1 MEPDLNED
9 ELAQICASMRL
20 IDYLESLKG
29 QIENDPNVMNPL
41 TKLKACVKEQLDKL
55 TDEQV
60 NEVLEVHK
68 LQKEYIDEELKK
80 EFEDLEKE

>member
-1 MEPDLNED
+1 METDLNED

-20 IDYLESLKG
+20 IDYLESLKE
-29 QIENDPNVMNPL
+29 QIKNDPNVMNPL

-60 NEVLEVHK
+60 NYVLEVHK

-80 EFEDLEKE
+80 ELEDLEKE

>member
-68 LQKEYIDEELKK
+68 LQEEYIDEELKK